1 MCRIDI
7 RDSVDSEINSTQN
20 TENIQQ
26 SNNVENNQNSEKLNY
41 NLRKHIKN

>member
-7 RDSVDSEINSTQN
+7 RDSVDLTQN

-26 SNNVENNQNSEKLNY
+26 SNNVKI
-41 NLRKHIKN
+41 IKI